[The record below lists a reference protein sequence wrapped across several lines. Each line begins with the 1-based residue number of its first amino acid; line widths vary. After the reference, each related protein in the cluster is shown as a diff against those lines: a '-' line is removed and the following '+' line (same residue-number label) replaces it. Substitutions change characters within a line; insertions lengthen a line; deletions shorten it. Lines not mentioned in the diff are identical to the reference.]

1 MLFDTY
7 DKHKN
12 KFYKILLHISMC
24 NCLYCIF
31 NFGPMIFFYILF
43 KIITYAKSA
52 LKRLSY

>member
-12 KFYKILLHISMC
+12 KFYKILLYISMC